1 MKRTA
6 LEDNIKT
13 IEEKIK
19 AYQEELTQ
27 LREEL
32 SALDEQEKERT
43 KYVSSKEI
51 VDLIYKKVGK
61 KVNMSTI
68 KRWADEGYLGDVIDE
83 KEKFWALQSKQG
95 KKRFVY
101 PKVQAFTFL
110 YEKGFL
116 LPEFDILDRVQIMN
130 PDDSQT
136 IGIVVD
142 YQLNKGEFLYTIQIE
157 GTFEI
162 LKEMNE
168 RDLTLATGDVNIDE
182 SKN

>member
-6 LEDNIKT
+6 LEANIKT

-19 AYQEELTQ
+19 AYQEELNQ

-32 SALDEQEKERT
+32 SALDEQEKER
-43 KYVSSKEI
+43 KKFVSSKEI
-51 VDLIYKKVGK
+51 VDLIYRKIGK

-68 KRWADEGYLGDVIDE
+68 KRWADEGYLGEVIDE

-116 LPEFDILDRVQIMN
+116 LPEFEILDRVLIMN
-130 PDDSQT
+130 PDDSHT

-142 YQLNKGEFLYTIQIE
+142 YHLNKGEFLYTIQIE
-157 GTFEI
+157 GTFDIIKEI
-162 LKEMNE
+162 NE
-168 RDLTLATGDVNIDE
+168 RKITLATGDVNRDE
-182 SKN
+182 SEN

>member
-1 MKRTA
+1 LKRTA

-19 AYQEELTQ
+19 AYQEELNQ

-32 SALDEQEKERT
+32 SALAEQEEER
-43 KYVSSKEI
+43 KKFVSSKEI
-51 VDLIYKKVGK
+51 VDLIYKKIGK

-68 KRWADEGYLGDVIDE
+68 KRWADEGYLGEVIDE

-116 LPEFDILDRVQIMN
+116 LPEFEILDRVVIMN
-130 PDDSQT
+130 SDGSQT
-136 IGIVVD
+136 IGIVID
-142 YQLNKGEFLYTIQIE
+142 YRLDKGEFHYTIQIE
-157 GTFEI
+157 GKFEI
-162 LKEMNE
+162 LKEINE
-168 RDLTLATGDVNIDE
+168 RDLYLATGDVN
-182 SKN
+182 